1 LYYPTLDEVL
11 NVRAA
16 DLAEDLERWLEGR
29 SIIARR
35 VSASL
40 QMWRWSRRTRY
51 SLAHWQQLLVLL
63 WWMWW
68 AAFAISHLLSII
80 GQTRLADHTIASVR
94 FENLR
99 ELTPALNSIAEAKNL
114 VPAASGN
121 QTPISVSL
129 KNQKLTRYVAAQ
141 QEINDSGKALSVRTS
156 VGSVLEQRFIRVSA
170 RAARN
175 GQNSVIGFIAT
186 RFQK

>member
-1 LYYPTLDEVL
+1 
-11 NVRAA
+11 
-16 DLAEDLERWLEGR
+16 
-29 SIIARR
+29 
-35 VSASL
+35 
-40 QMWRWSRRTRY
+40 
-51 SLAHWQQLLVLL
+51 
-63 WWMWW
+63 
-68 AAFAISHLLSII
+68 
-80 GQTRLADHTIASVR
+80 VR

-114 VPAASGN
+114 APAASAN

-175 GQNSVIGFIAT
+175 GQDSVIGFIAT

>member
-1 LYYPTLDEVL
+1 VALVKAHPVFAGTLAATVGL
-11 NVRAA
+11 AVVNV
-16 DLAEDLERWLEGR
+16 
-29 SIIARR
+29 
-35 VSASL
+35 V
-40 QMWRWSRRTRY
+40 
-51 SLAHWQQLLVLL
+51 
-63 WWMWW
+63 

-175 GQNSVIGFIAT
+175 GQSSVIGFIAT